1 MVWTVIVLQN
11 GNIASGSGDQTIKI
25 WNSTTG
31 ALIQTLTGHTGG
43 VLRLTVLQTFSTQF
57 SSNYPNQV
65 WALTVLKNGNL
76 AVGSHEGSIRILNQT
91 TGDLIQTFTGHTWG
105 NLCINCSSKR

>member
-25 WNSTTG
+25 WDSTTG

-43 VLRLTVLQTFSTQF
+43 VLRLTVLQNVNFASGSEDCSIKIWNSTTGTLIKTFSTQF
-57 SSNYPNQV
+57 FSIEFLVQFLVQV
-65 WALTVLKNGNL
+65 KV
-76 AVGSHEGSIRILNQT
+76 
-91 TGDLIQTFTGHTWG
+91 
-105 NLCINCSSKR
+105 